1 MKKLVE
7 SDEAAYN
14 EVVRGHAWASIVFQS
29 NYSDSLVE
37 RTEAGRYAED
47 WTIEA
52 SDVAV
57 QMDMSSKIRNYYN
70 NLLYL

>member
-1 MKKLVE
+1 MYLLFYCLLQQLYD

-14 EVVRGHAWASIVFQS
+14 EVERGHAWAALIFQS

-47 WTIEA
+47 YTIEA
-52 SDVAV
+52 SDVTIR
-57 QMDMSSKIRNYYN
+57 MDMSSK
-70 NLLYL
+70 